1 MKNLALVISI
11 FFIGLGTN
19 TAQESV
25 EKDLYD
31 YDIEERLKELGI
43 ELAQPKE
50 PKTLKISLAVISDN
64 MLYLSGNLPFSK
76 NERYIGKLGSDLT
89 IDEGYKAA
97 RLVGINHLSTLKLYL
112 GDLNK
117 VEKIV
122 KVLGMVNS
130 APDFTDQTKVMN
142 GFSDLMFEVFG
153 ERGRHARSAVGMA
166 AIPFNGA
173 CEIEMIVQIK
183 K

>member
-1 MKNLALVISI
+1 MKNAILLLFFVGVTFSNAQDSSI
-11 FFIGLGTN
+11 N
-19 TAQESV
+19 
-25 EKDLYD
+25 DLYD
-31 YDIEERLKELGI
+31 YDIEERLNELGI
-43 ELAQPKE
+43 ELTEPKE
-50 PKTLKISLAVISDN
+50 PKTFKISLAVKSGN

-76 NERYIGKLGSDLT
+76 TKNYKGKLGKDLT
-89 IDEGYKAA
+89 VEEGYDAA
-97 RLVGINHLSTLKLYL
+97 RLVGVNHLSTLKLYL

-130 APDFTDQTKVMN
+130 DPNFTDQSKVMN

-153 ERGRHARSAVGMA
+153 ERGLHARSAVGMA

-183 K
+183 EE